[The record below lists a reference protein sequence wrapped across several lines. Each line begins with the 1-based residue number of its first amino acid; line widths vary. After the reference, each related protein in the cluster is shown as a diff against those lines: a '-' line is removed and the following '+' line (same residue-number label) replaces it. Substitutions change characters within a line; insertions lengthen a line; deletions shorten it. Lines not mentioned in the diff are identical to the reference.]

1 MKRTL
6 LIAALLLA
14 TATAMAQ
21 GTVTFR
27 NKATTAGVN
36 APVLDTA
43 TGSPVTSTFLAQLYA
58 GATETS
64 LAPVGAAVNFAG
76 TLGYFS
82 GGERRI
88 EGIAAGGAAFLQV
101 KAWDSAGGASFEAVD
116 NTKFKVGSS
125 TVFKLD
131 KTGNPLDNPPGT
143 PVDLVGLTSFSVAVV
158 PEPSTIAL
166 GALAAGALFLFRR
179 K

>member
-14 TATAMAQ
+14 TASAMAQ
-21 GTVTFR
+21 GTVNFR
-27 NKATTAGVN
+27 NKATAAGVN

-43 TGSPVTSTFLAQLYA
+43 TGAPVTSAFMAQLYA

-64 LAPVGAAVNFAG
+64 LSPVGAAVNFLGTAG
-76 TLGYFS
+76 LFS

-88 EGIAAGGAAFLQV
+88 EGIPAGGAAWIQV
-101 KAWDSAGGASFEAVD
+101 KAWDSAGGSSFEAVD
-116 NTKFKVGSS
+116 GTKFKVGMS

-131 KTGNPLDNPPGT
+131 ATANPLASPPGT
-143 PVDLVGLTSFSVAVV
+143 PVDLVGLTSFSVAVI
-158 PEPSTIAL
+158 PEPTTIAL
-166 GALAAGALFLFRR
+166 GALAAGALLLFRR